1 MAVEPGHS
9 PQQEANCRCLLL
21 VWEHFHVGQTGGVIH
36 CHVSLF
42 TTGSTRRT
50 ETPIAS
56 DPVADPLKTGQ
67 LLLLRRSLRLDTDRN
82 HVARLSP
89 LVSPHGHQ
97 WLQIFETAQ
106 ADGPEG
112 TPHS

>member
-56 DPVADPLKTGQ
+56 DPVADPLKTGE
-67 LLLLRRSLRLDTDRN
+67 LLDVDMD
-82 HVARLSP
+82 HVAGLRP
-89 LVSPHGHQ
+89 LVAAHGFSG
-97 WLQIFETAQ
+97 LQVF
-106 ADGPEG
+106 
-112 TPHS
+112 

>member
-1 MAVEPGHS
+1 MGVEPGHS
-9 PQQEANCRCLLL
+9 PQQEANLCLLLL

-42 TTGSTRRT
+42 ITSSKRRT

-56 DPVADPLKTGQ
+56 DPVADPLKTGE
-67 LLLLRRSLRLDTDRN
+67 LLLLRRSLRLDVDMD

-89 LVSPHGHQ
+89 LVAAHGFSG
-97 WLQIFETAQ
+97 LQVF
-106 ADGPEG
+106 
-112 TPHS
+112 

>member
-9 PQQEANCRCLLL
+9 PQQEANRCLLLL

-56 DPVADPLKTGQ
+56 DPVADPLKTGE
-67 LLLLRRSLRLDTDRN
+67 LLDVDMD

-89 LVSPHGHQ
+89 LVSPHGHR
-97 WLQIFETAQ
+97 WLQILETAQ
-106 ADGPEG
+106 TYGLEG